1 MSLYPVSEMIGRA
14 PALIPVLSVVNADH
28 AEPLLE
34 ALVKAGI
41 RMIEVTL
48 RTESAL
54 EVIARMAKVGS
65 NAIIGAGTI
74 TREDHF
80 AASIKAGA
88 KFGVGPAFTQRLA
101 KAARAS
107 GLPFLPG
114 VATPSE
120 ALNAR
125 EEGFYEL
132 KLFPAEFIGG
142 IGWFDHMAPVFPDLR
157 FCPTAGINAD
167 NAKNF
172 LDRPNV
178 FAVGGAFLAP
188 RELIEAGDWAGITE
202 RARRAVDRVHG

>member
-1 MSLYPVSEMIGRA
+1 MSNYPFADLVGDA
-14 PALIPVLSVVNADH
+14 PGLIPVLSVANANH

-54 EVIARMAKVGS
+54 EVIARMVKVGS
-65 NAIIGAGTI
+65 TAVVGAGTI
-74 TREDHF
+74 TREDQF
-80 AASIKAGA
+80 AGCIKAGA
-88 KFGVGPAFTQRLA
+88 KFGVGPAFTLRLA
-101 KAARAS
+101 KAAKAS

-120 ALNAR
+120 ALAAR

-132 KLFPAEFIGG
+132 KLFPNEFIGA
-142 IGWFDHMAPVFPDLR
+142 IGWFNHMAPVFPDLR
-157 FCPTAGINAD
+157 FCPTAGITTD
-167 NAKNF
+167 NCKDY

-188 RELIEAGDWAGITE
+188 RDLIEAGDWAGVTD
-202 RARRAVDRVHG
+202 RAKRAVDRVRG